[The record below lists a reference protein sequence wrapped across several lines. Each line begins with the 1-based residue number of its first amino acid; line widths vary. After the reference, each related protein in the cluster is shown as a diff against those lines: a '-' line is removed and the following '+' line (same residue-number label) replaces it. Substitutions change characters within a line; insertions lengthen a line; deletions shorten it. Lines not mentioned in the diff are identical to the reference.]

1 VWQSDERLREE
12 ARPLSAPRGLAV
24 GPALGLAALLAGCG
38 TQAGR
43 IESGTFYSP
52 KGYTVRLP
60 EKGWR
65 VERGDADL
73 ELRRDV
79 PAGGM
84 LADATCEGPDP
95 GRPLPVLARHLVFGL
110 TRPVTVESDTRTVG
124 GRPAAHR
131 VLRGVVDGR
140 EVEVES
146 LVVKGDRCVHDF
158 LYVAPP
164 EQFEAGRGDFQ
175 AFVESF
181 SPGAG
186 Q

>member
-1 VWQSDERLREE
+1 
-12 ARPLSAPRGLAV
+12 
-24 GPALGLAALLAGCG
+24 
-38 TQAGR
+38 
-43 IESGTFYSP
+43 
-52 KGYTVRLP
+52 
-60 EKGWR
+60 
-65 VERGDADL
+65 
-73 ELRRDV
+73 
-79 PAGGM
+79 M

-95 GRPLPVLARHLVFGL
+95 ARALPVLARHLVFGL

-181 SPGAG
+181 SSGAG